1 MIRFLN
7 PADHPP
13 ARTAKGDADFTR
25 RPDFKD
31 ITFPVKSRDI
41 HKIEIKNYTGIS
53 VFGYENNVK
62 YAINISKKYCEDNHV
77 DLLLISEREKKH
89 YVLIIMDNHT
99 LHRGRKHFYRYC

>member
-1 MIRFLN
+1 MQIILQQELQKV
-7 PADHPP
+7 
-13 ARTAKGDADFTR
+13 TQILQGDLILKT
-25 RPDFKD
+25 
-31 ITFPVKSRDI
+31 TFPVKCRDI
-41 HKIEIKNYTGIS
+41 HKIEIKNYIGIS

-99 LHRGRKHFYRYC
+99 LHRGREHFYRYC